1 MGIALTTEHDAT
13 RHTYEKCGRATTRVS
28 TKPYDPSVAE
38 KGGLQMATLLEQ
50 RYRVDAPLARGG
62 MSAVYKG
69 MDMRLE
75 RPVAIKVMD
84 QRFAEDRS
92 FVDRFEREA
101 RAAASLHHPN
111 VISVHDQ
118 GLDGDHVYLV
128 MELVEGGTLRDLL
141 TERGRLPVPLALS
154 LLEPVLSALA
164 AAHQAGLVHRDV
176 KPENVLIGQQGTVKV
191 GDFGLVKAMA
201 SAGTTSN
208 SVILGTVAYLS
219 PEQVTTG
226 ATTASGDVYSAGVLL
241 FEMLTGSPPYT
252 GDTALSVAWRHVNDD
267 VPPPSQL
274 VPGIPPAVDEL
285 VLRTTRRD
293 PSMRPRDAG
302 AFLQELERVRM
313 AAGIPAV
320 PIPAPVHGEKTVTAT
335 PGEFPTVQVKPLN
348 AQVPVGP
355 SGPQGTRAMMR
366 SELDGVPRPLI
377 QRDPPP
383 HSPPTGLPQ
392 QPRPPRA
399 SKAPTK
405 KRKFPVPLW
414 SIAALV
420 IAALVGAGFLVFG
433 GEKLI
438 AVPEVT
444 GKANADAVDLIQTA
458 GLRANVQKAR
468 SDKVKK
474 NLVIG
479 STPAAGG
486 QVKKGS
492 TVTITVSDGPPTVPT
507 IASGATVEDAKKA
520 ITDEGLKPVLDANGD
535 QYDERVPKGSVLQLS
550 PSPGTQLKTGDAVQI
565 ILSKGPAPQQPLPDV
580 RGKSQDDAKKLL
592 NQAGYTNIQVQTT
605 FDPNIDNGKVIS
617 TDPSAGQ
624 TPSDKK
630 VTLLV
635 SNAVVVPNL
644 VRQRLKDARDQVER
658 LGLKFDI
665 VGVGDDDGRGGG
677 RGGGRGEFEERF
689 FVGQQDPQPG
699 TRVQKG
705 STVKVLPSFF

>member
-1 MGIALTTEHDAT
+1 
-13 RHTYEKCGRATTRVS
+13 VS
-28 TKPYDPSVAE
+28 TKPYDPSVVE

-62 MSAVYKG
+62 MSAVYRG

-141 TERGRLPVPLALS
+141 IERGRLPVPLALAV
-154 LLEPVLSALA
+154 LEPVLSALA

-226 ATTASGDVYSAGVLL
+226 ATTASGDVYSAGILL

-293 PSMRPRDAG
+293 PSLRPRDAG

-320 PIPAPVHGEKTVTAT
+320 AIPAPVHGEKTVTAT

-348 AQVPVGP
+348 AQVPVTAPVGP
-355 SGPQGTRAMMR
+355 SGPQGTRAMVR
-366 SELDGVPRPLI
+366 SELDGVARPLI

-399 SKAPTK
+399 SKKPTK

-444 GKANADAVDLIQTA
+444 GKANADAVDMIQTA
-458 GLRANVQKAR
+458 GLQANVQKAR

-474 NLVIG
+474 NLVIT

-486 QVKKGS
+486 QVRKGS

-507 IASGATVEDAKKA
+507 VASGASVDDAKKA
-520 ITDEGLKPVLDANGD
+520 ITDEGLKPVLDPDGD
-535 QYDERVPKGSVLQLS
+535 QYDDRVPKGSVLQLT
-550 PSPGTQLKTGDAVQI
+550 PSPGTQLKTGDSVQI
-565 ILSKGPAPQQPLPDV
+565 VLSKGPAPQQPLPDV

-592 NQAGYTNIQVQTT
+592 NQAGYTNIAVQAT
-605 FDPNIDNGKVIS
+605 FDQNIDSGKVIS

-624 TPSDKK
+624 TPADKK

-635 SNAVVVPNL
+635 SNAVVVPPL
-644 VRQRLKDARDQVER
+644 VGQRLKDARDMVEK
-658 LGLKFDI
+658 LGLKFEI
-665 VGVGDDDGRGGG
+665 VGFGDGDDGPGRGGG
-677 RGGGRGEFEERF
+677 RGGGREDRF
-689 FVGQQDPQPG
+689 FVGVQDPQPG
-699 TRVQKG
+699 TRVQKN